1 MQVIK
6 LLLMILDWRTQA
18 ESDFWDIERHIGSTT
33 QASIIK
39 PGSRI
44 FNKHF
49 LSINIPLVLLD
60 NDIDRVTENC
70 LKKVMAIYNL
80 RKNKL
85 LSK

>member
-1 MQVIK
+1 MT
-6 LLLMILDWRTQA
+6 LDWRTQD
-18 ESDFWDIERHIGSTT
+18 ESDFQDTEGHIRSTT
-33 QASIIK
+33 QARIIN
-39 PGSRI
+39 PGSRT

-60 NDIDRVTENC
+60 SDTDRVTENC